1 MLGKKIIYVFQMV
14 DLAIEVMLQP
24 WIANIRNN
32 FYTQKI
38 IVTGH
43 FIWTMKNM
51 FFTGLISIGSVVL
64 NIIESLSSEGGP
76 F

>member
-1 MLGKKIIYVFQMV
+1 MLVEKIILAFQMV
-14 DLAIEVMLQP
+14 DLAIEVMIQP
-24 WIANIRNN
+24 WIVNIGNN

-51 FFTGLISIGSVVL
+51 FFTGLISTGSVVL
-64 NIIESLSSEGGP
+64 NSIGPHSSEGGP